1 MTVLGWLL
9 RFFPMAVDAIAFVT
23 YRLIAVAVLVL
34 AAFFTKKLFEAKVS
48 IGIEISTNHEWV

>member
-1 MTVLGWLL
+1 
-9 RFFPMAVDAIAFVT
+9 MAVDAIAFVT